1 MRARIQTENGFTIV
15 EVLIAISILTI
26 GILAVSSMQ
35 VYAIR
40 SNAFAS
46 HQTQGT
52 TMALDR
58 LEKLMSL
65 PYDDSNLVAGSH
77 TDPSPPNK
85 FSIAWDV
92 EDNVP
97 MDNAKRVKVT
107 VRWTDHGIQK
117 YISVERIIPRI
128 I

>member
-1 MRARIQTENGFTIV
+1 MRAKLKTENGFTII
-15 EVLIAISILTI
+15 EVLIAITVLTI

-65 PYDDSNLVAGSH
+65 SYDDSDLAAGNH
-77 TDPSPPNK
+77 TDPSPPSE

-92 EDNVP
+92 EDNTP
-97 MDNAKRVKVT
+97 LDNAKRVKVT

-117 YISVERIIPRI
+117 YVSVERIIPRMI
-128 I
+128 